1 MTTLTEYKTVNQK
14 VLALSENIV
23 VENLSIQEL
32 IELVLDTSNNQ
43 IFTASRQELI
53 GRGKDDIKTRI
64 LIKKTCKQAISD
76 LEILLKRFESTN
88 RLDEKNL
95 KFYKTRLLNI
105 VSLLDRLQLE
115 WQKQDL
121 VLKK

>member
-1 MTTLTEYKTVNQK
+1 MTILTEYKTVNQK